1 MGRVV
6 AHCEE
11 AAADNC
17 RGALPSKRVEEGEER
32 ESGVEEVDVMA
43 LTTPHP
49 LHARERSVAK
59 KDENMQHTGFDFFL
73 FSSLNV
79 SFSSVCF
86 LKKNKYIGY
95 FS

>member
-1 MGRVV
+1 MERVV

-17 RGALPSKRVEEGEER
+17 RGALPSKRVEEGQER
-32 ESGVEEVDVMA
+32 ESGVEEVDAMA
-43 LTTPHP
+43 LITPHP
-49 LHARERSVAK
+49 LQTRERSGAK
-59 KDENMQHTGFDFFL
+59 IDENMQHTGFDLFL

-79 SFSSVCF
+79 SFSFVCF
-86 LKKNKYIGY
+86 PKKNKYIGY